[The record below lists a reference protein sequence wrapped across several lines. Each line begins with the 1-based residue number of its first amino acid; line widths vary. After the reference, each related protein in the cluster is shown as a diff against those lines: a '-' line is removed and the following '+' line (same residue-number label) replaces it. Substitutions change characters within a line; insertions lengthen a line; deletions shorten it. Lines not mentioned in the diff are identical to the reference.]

1 MRFHTRMMAVSTLAS
16 WLGIVV
22 APGWLPAQ
30 QADRFAAVAPR
41 MQEFVDK
48 GEIAGVVT
56 LIATRDRIIH
66 LGAAGKTDMAKD
78 RKMQTD
84 DIFWIASM
92 TKYIAT

>member
-1 MRFHTRMMAVSTLAS
+1 
-16 WLGIVV
+16 
-22 APGWLPAQ
+22 
-30 QADRFAAVAPR
+30 

-56 LIATRDRIIH
+56 LIATRDRIIY
-66 LGAAGKTDMAKD
+66 LGAVGKTDISKD

-92 TKYIAT
+92 TKPITNVCIAILADQGRPSFDDPTAEASAGVRRLVVNQNG